1 MNVIDFEPRN
11 PSLSRPSLPLPQK
24 PAVEMASPDSAASD
38 REKFVSWL
46 FLVGSLMFLVDSILE
61 ILKGVSI
68 SSLLHISASL
78 VFTVGSVLFIPTSPK
93 P

>member
-1 MNVIDFEPRN
+1 MDFEPCN
-11 PSLSRPSLPLPQK
+11 PSLSRPSLPPQQ
-24 PAVEMASPDSAASD
+24 PAVEMAPSDSAASD

-46 FLVGSLMFLVDSILE
+46 FLIGSLMFLVDSILE
-61 ILKGVSI
+61 NLEGVSM